1 MKVIYE
7 KMWLYDNLFQPV
19 LHLCEKTVAGDKIRR
34 KWEQARTPFER
45 LKATGKL
52 SVEQQHHLQTLYEQ
66 TTPRQLRD
74 EIHRLLTL
82 LWEQAIQS
90 ASPAA

>member
-1 MKVIYE
+1 V
-7 KMWLYDNLFQPV
+7 
-19 LHLCEKTVAGDKIRR
+19 G
-34 KWEQARTPFER
+34 QAQTPFER

-52 SVEQQHHLQTLYEQ
+52 SQEQQQHLQMLYEQ
-66 TTPRQLRD
+66 TNPRQLRD
-74 EIHRLLTL
+74 EIHLLLTL